1 MSFNIKNTDS
11 FQKGVIATGG
21 GGGDIEL
28 PTATNPNEYVVWN
41 NVSKEWVVGGT
52 DNVALGANSSAG
64 TGGSIA
70 IGKNAD
76 ASNGSQDSIAIGL
89 DAKAT
94 NGSIAVGKGAKSFN
108 NENENEISYSNS
120 IILNGSS
127 APLSSSASN
136 GFFVKPVG
144 TFQVGETNNI
154 NIIVYDTNTNEVRT
168 SSTSSIRYKENL
180 EPIQG
185 YKDLLNIEPYLFKY
199 KDSDVTDAGLIA
211 EHIDEYPSL
220 RKLVY
225 YKDYNETDEDGNT
238 VTETKPESVHYQK
251 LGVFNLKLIKDLY
264 EENKMLIEELEQ
276 LEQVLE

>member
-70 IGKNAD
+70 IGTGTEEQNSSA
-76 ASNGSQDSIAIGL
+76 AGSGGSVAIGKNVTTV
-89 DAKAT
+89 DGSAVVIGSNINCNANVTKA
-94 NGSIAVGKGAKSFN
+94 VV
-108 NENENEISYSNS
+108 
-120 IILNGSS
+120 LNGGGFD
-127 APLSSSASN
+127 LNVVNN
-136 GFFVKPVG
+136 GFFVKPIGIVESG
-144 TFQVGETNNI
+144 SICRYNTDTGEI
-154 NIIVYDTNTNEVRT
+154 NYQ
-168 SSTSSIRYKENL
+168 SSSIRYKENL

-225 YKDYNETDEDGNT
+225 YKDYNETDEDGND
-238 VTETKPESVHYQK
+238 VTKTKPESVHYQK